1 MRLDLLTRRV
11 ILAGDSLRHGFRR
24 PTMTTAAASTNLT
37 PATPLKLSQRVR
49 TQLTAANA
57 RIDQET
63 ARVKGALVAVAAR
76 LRALFPV
83 PSRSDIAEL
92 SARLERLEKEIDRL
106 AGARTGAPAA
116 PSTANGVP
124 ESVPAS
130 TPTPTVAEKR
140 VRKPKPKA

>member
-1 MRLDLLTRRV
+1 
-11 ILAGDSLRHGFRR
+11 
-24 PTMTTAAASTNLT
+24 MTTAAASTNLT

-63 ARVKGALVAVAAR
+63 ARVKGALVAVATR

-106 AGARTGAPAA
+106 AGARAGA
-116 PSTANGVP
+116 PSTTTNGVP
-124 ESVPAS
+124 EGVP

>member
-1 MRLDLLTRRV
+1 
-11 ILAGDSLRHGFRR
+11 
-24 PTMTTAAASTNLT
+24 MTTAAATSTEMT
-37 PATPLKLSQRVR
+37 PASPLKLSQRVR

-63 ARVKGALVAVAAR
+63 AKVRGALAAVAQR

-106 AGARTGAPAA
+106 AGARAGSGATNGTPAA
-116 PSTANGVP
+116 
-124 ESVPAS
+124 SV
-130 TPTPTVAEKR
+130 VAEKR
-140 VRKPKPKA
+140 VRKPKPPKA

>member
-1 MRLDLLTRRV
+1 
-11 ILAGDSLRHGFRR
+11 
-24 PTMTTAAASTNLT
+24 MTTAAATTSTEMT
-37 PATPLKLSQRVR
+37 QASPLKLSQRVR

-63 ARVKGALVAVAAR
+63 AKVRGALAAVAQR

-106 AGARTGAPAA
+106 AGARA
-116 PSTANGVP
+116 S
-124 ESVPAS
+124 AS
-130 TPTPTVAEKR
+130 TPAAASVVAEKR
-140 VRKPKPKA
+140 VRKPKPPKA

>member
-1 MRLDLLTRRV
+1 
-11 ILAGDSLRHGFRR
+11 
-24 PTMTTAAASTNLT
+24 MTTAAATSTEMT
-37 PATPLKLSQRVR
+37 PASPLKLSQRVR

-63 ARVKGALVAVAAR
+63 AKVRGALAAVAQR

-106 AGARTGAPAA
+106 AGARAANGTPAA
-116 PSTANGVP
+116 AS
-124 ESVPAS
+124 SV
-130 TPTPTVAEKR
+130 VAEKR
-140 VRKPKPKA
+140 VRKPKPAKA

>member
-1 MRLDLLTRRV
+1 
-11 ILAGDSLRHGFRR
+11 
-24 PTMTTAAASTNLT
+24 MTTAAATSTEMT
-37 PATPLKLSQRVR
+37 PASPLKLSQRVR

-63 ARVKGALVAVAAR
+63 AKVRGALAAVAQR

-106 AGARTGAPAA
+106 AGARAGG
-116 PSTANGVP
+116 TANGTP
-124 ESVPAS
+124 AAASSV
-130 TPTPTVAEKR
+130 VAEKR
-140 VRKPKPKA
+140 VRKPKPAKA